1 VEADGMNVLIA
12 GVGAGSWDIRG
23 RQLGGALGAR
33 VKQSPTRDDFA
44 WADLVVLVKRAIG
57 LFGAQAQASG
67 KPVVWD
73 ALDFWQQPMQNT
85 LREPDA
91 VALVRRSA
99 WRGLSLIG
107 ATNAMATAV
116 DGVYVPH
123 HAWPGLTPAPARPV
137 VRVVAYQGAA
147 HYLGRWAGWV
157 REACEARGWQFV
169 VNPADLREADILVAF
184 RDGQWDGW
192 ICREWKS
199 GVKAVNAI
207 AAGRPL
213 ITQDSAAVR
222 EIRPAGSVVASPD
235 DLGQA
240 FDQWADVAARS
251 VVAEVSRD
259 RALAYRLESVA
270 TQYRMVLEAQ
280 ACPA

>member
-1 VEADGMNVLIA
+1 MSDDGA
-12 GVGAGSWDIRG
+12 
-23 RQLGGALGAR
+23 
-33 VKQSPTRDDFA
+33 
-44 WADLVVLVKRAIG
+44 
-57 LFGAQAQASG
+57 
-67 KPVVWD
+67 
-73 ALDFWQQPMQNT
+73 
-85 LREPDA
+85 
-91 VALVRRSA
+91 
-99 WRGLSLIG
+99 
-107 ATNAMATAV
+107 
-116 DGVYVPH
+116 
-123 HAWPGLTPAPARPV
+123 
-137 VRVVAYQGAA
+137 QGAA

-213 ITQDSAAVR
+213 ITQDSAAVQ